1 MAAELLGDGLDL
13 AGRDALDVHLGERG
27 HERLF
32 GALVALEQLG
42 GEAAIPVLRHAQLEL
57 ADPGDEG
64 AAVIA
69 RAIAQARC
77 GALTLLGLEDVGHL
91 GFEDLLHD
99 GAHDL
104 AQPVRVVAQKVLD
117 GGSSRFILGGGHG
130 GAPLGVRD
138 VEHHHPA
145 MTARSGDLQNLHHTT
160 GATAIAHRKGNVR
173 LPLAGIVAVTWARPN
188 EPR

>member
-1 MAAELLGDGLDL
+1 MAAQLLGDRLDL

-27 HERLF
+27 HQRLL

-42 GEAAIPVLRHAQLEL
+42 GEAPVAVLRHAQLEL

-64 AAVIA
+64 AAVVA
-69 RAIAQARC
+69 RAVAEAGC
-77 GALTLLGLEDVGHL
+77 GALALLGLEGVGHL
-91 GFEDLLHD
+91 GFEHLLHD

-104 AQPVRVVAQKVLD
+104 AQPVRALAQKVLD
-117 GGSSRFILGGGHG
+117 GGSGRFILGGGHG

-145 MTARSGDLQNLHHTT
+145 MTAPLRRFAEPSPHYWR
-160 GATAIAHRKGNVR
+160 HRHR
-173 LPLAGIVAVTWARPN
+173 T
-188 EPR
+188 